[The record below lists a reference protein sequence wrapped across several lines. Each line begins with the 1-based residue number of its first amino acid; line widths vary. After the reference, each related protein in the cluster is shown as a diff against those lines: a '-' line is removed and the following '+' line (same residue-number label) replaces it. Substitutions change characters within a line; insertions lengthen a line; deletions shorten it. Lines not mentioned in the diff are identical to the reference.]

1 MDYVLVF
8 QSSVFKTRRTFV
20 KPELCFPKLERRLI
34 SSSISE
40 RFCCI
45 VAYNF
50 RGLLAIMFGLQQLW
64 EVLLDRLTLDMWIV
78 SSTNHFKE
86 WFKSLKI

>member
-1 MDYVLVF
+1 MDYVVVF

-20 KPELCFPKLERRLI
+20 KPQLCFPNSKDDSYHPQPLERFR
-34 SSSISE
+34 
-40 RFCCI
+40 CI

-78 SSTNHFKE
+78 SSINHFKE

>member
-1 MDYVLVF
+1 M
-8 QSSVFKTRRTFV
+8 
-20 KPELCFPKLERRLI
+20 
-34 SSSISE
+34 
-40 RFCCI
+40 
-45 VAYNF
+45 AYNF